1 MALKNTAIIHNL
13 SMHKNFPKLF
23 IEKCRKFNAA
33 LKSLAYFIDSTQ
45 IKAHIN
51 NSNKLAKLRHST
63 HTHTYSA
70 NSQYVFQ
77 FGLERA
83 NNLLEAIFKFDLR
96 THTHTHTHA
105 RLRANILRCQL

>member
-1 MALKNTAIIHNL
+1 MLSQLEVTLKNIYILRYFTHFFGFISRKIVKNCHLALKNKN
-13 SMHKNFPKLF
+13 KNFPKLF

-63 HTHTYSA
+63 HT
-70 NSQYVFQ
+70 
-77 FGLERA
+77 
-83 NNLLEAIFKFDLR
+83 R
-96 THTHTHTHA
+96 THTY
-105 RLRANILRCQL
+105 RLGK